1 MRLAKCAVLLAAG
14 ALCACAIGEAAPRQP
29 SELVPP
35 RELYPSGREPE
46 AVHERLSTATN
57 AEVSRACGNV
67 SYPWAYRGAAGRRM
81 TLRDFG
87 RRKVGADWTRS
98 VAGLLLRDASV
109 DSALLV
115 PSVQSPCEATNG
127 LPIYLVRFDGPGR
140 PTFAVLRF
148 DIAVALFFDA
158 ELPLGMIRMGDRADS
173 LWEAI
178 GAILDDDPLF
188 RHARPAVAS
197 GDSAPPLVGDFVS
210 VDQPPHVV
218 ERVGPVYPDD
228 ARRTNVQ
235 GTVWLRLR
243 VGTDGA
249 VQDAVV
255 ALGPPELRDAA
266 LEAVWQWRFKPAA
279 NHGVPVAVWVSLPV
293 KFTLR

>member
-1 MRLAKCAVLLAAG
+1 MRFATCAVLLAAG
-14 ALCACAIGEAAPRQP
+14 ALCACAVGEAAPRQP

-35 RELYPSGREPE
+35 RELYPSGRDPE
-46 AVHERLSTATN
+46 AVRERLSTATD
-57 AEVSRACGNV
+57 AEISRACGNV

-87 RRKVGADWTRS
+87 RRKAGGDWTHA
-98 VAGLLLRDASV
+98 VAGLLLRDANV

-148 DIAVALFFDA
+148 DIAVALLFDA
-158 ELPLGMIRMGDRADS
+158 ELPLGMIRMGDQADS

-188 RHARPAVAS
+188 RHPRPAVAT
-197 GDSAPPLVGDFVS
+197 GDSAPRLTGDHFP
-210 VDQPPHVV
+210 VDHVPEV
-218 ERVGPVYPDD
+218 LERVGPVYPED

-235 GTVWLRLR
+235 GTVWLKVR

-255 ALGPPELRDAA
+255 AVGPPELRDAS
-266 LEAVWQWRFKPAA
+266 LVAVWQWRFKPAV
-279 NHGVPVAVWVSLPV
+279 NHGAPVAVWVTIPV